1 MAFMALERRKHRKA
15 SPARGGDR
23 QERAGCWAEG
33 GKTEEPRAKN
43 KCRLCLSFTSLPCQ
57 ARSDC
62 RRLRPALPVGCGPSP
77 CRGKATVL
85 ARGVPPSQQGPWAE
99 GSPPLA
105 LWTSEKCG
113 GRGVGPRD
121 RLEAP
126 CNGSQN
132 RRRRQKRRRNP
143 CCSPRSGILPN
154 LWLGSCP
161 RQVEHVTV
169 KLKHELGITAIMNF
183 QTEWDIVQNSWGCN
197 RYPEPMSPE
206 VLMKLYK
213 EEGLAYVWM
222 PTPDMSTEG
231 RVQML
236 PQAVCLLHGLLENG
250 HTVYVHCNAGV
261 GRSTAAVCG
270 WLKYVL
276 GWNLR
281 KVQYF
286 VASRRAAVYIDEEA
300 LVRAEE
306 DFFQK
311 FGPLRS
317 SCKP

>member
-1 MAFMALERRKHRKA
+1 
-15 SPARGGDR
+15 
-23 QERAGCWAEG
+23 
-33 GKTEEPRAKN
+33 
-43 KCRLCLSFTSLPCQ
+43 
-57 ARSDC
+57 
-62 RRLRPALPVGCGPSP
+62 
-77 CRGKATVL
+77 
-85 ARGVPPSQQGPWAE
+85 
-99 GSPPLA
+99 
-105 LWTSEKCG
+105 
-113 GRGVGPRD
+113 
-121 RLEAP
+121 
-126 CNGSQN
+126 
-132 RRRRQKRRRNP
+132 
-143 CCSPRSGILPN
+143 
-154 LWLGSCP
+154 
-161 RQVEHVTV
+161 
-169 KLKHELGITAIMNF
+169 MNF
-183 QTEWDIVQNSWGCN
+183 QTEWDVVQNSWGCN